1 MQGLKEKTAKNILWV
16 SLLRVVSY
24 GISLITSLVLAR
36 LLFPDEYG
44 IVSMAMVFIG
54 FGEILGDFGLS
65 AAIIQKQKENIEKE
79 LYTGATLRLI
89 FATGLYLTVFS
100 IAPFVAD
107 FMAEPRLTNVIRI
120 ASLQFFLTSA
130 GFVVTVRLTREL
142 KFNKIVLANLSGGLS
157 KGILV
162 IALAFLGFS
171 YWSVVFGNLA
181 GGLITVVVLYSFVS
195 WKVKFVF
202 DVKVAKELLNF
213 GKYVL
218 AVGIMYWA
226 TLSIGKFVVG
236 NSFGTES
243 LGAYEVAWTWG
254 FVIPSVIGGVL
265 NAVLFPTYCKVV
277 GNKDRLRKGYLTTL
291 KYISLFAFPVCIGL
305 MFLAPDFVR
314 VVLAGN
320 TSKWDGAIPVLT
332 IISGFA
338 ILPILWVPAGAII
351 VSTGNVRINFL
362 QTLVGLLIVAIFV
375 CPLCI
380 LFGTV
385 GVALTYLIFGFP
397 MFIWV
402 ISFVNK
408 IISIHIRE
416 VLQTSIPSFLASI
429 IGVCPILLITFFSRE
444 ISFTIFI
451 LKIASFTVCYA
462 TSIYLLT
469 RGKIIEE
476 VKDVL
481 ALLKK
486 KK

>member
-36 LLFPDEYG
+36 VLFPDEYG

-181 GGLITVVVLYSFVS
+181 GGLITVIVLYSFVS

-202 DVKVAKELLNF
+202 DVKVAKELINF

-218 AVGIMYWA
+218 AVGIMTWVAY
-226 TLSIGKFVVG
+226 SIDKFVVG
-236 NSFGTES
+236 KLYGTEI
-243 LGAYEVAWTWG
+243 LGAYQVAWTWG
-254 FVIPSVIGGVL
+254 ILIPSTISGVL
-265 NAVLFPTYCKVV
+265 GTVLFPTYAKIAT
-277 GNKDRLRKGYLTTL
+277 NKIKL
-291 KYISLFAFPVCIGL
+291 KNAFLLCVEYISL
-305 MFLAPDFVR
+305 
-314 VVLAGN
+314 
-320 TSKWDGAIPVLT
+320 
-332 IISGFA
+332 
-338 ILPILWVPAGAII
+338 
-351 VSTGNVRINFL
+351 
-362 QTLVGLLIVAIFV
+362 
-375 CPLCI
+375 
-380 LFGTV
+380 
-385 GVALTYLIFGFP
+385 
-397 MFIWV
+397 
-402 ISFVNK
+402 
-408 IISIHIRE
+408 
-416 VLQTSIPSFLASI
+416 
-429 IGVCPILLITFFSRE
+429 
-444 ISFTIFI
+444 
-451 LKIASFTVCYA
+451 
-462 TSIYLLT
+462 
-469 RGKIIEE
+469 
-476 VKDVL
+476 
-481 ALLKK
+481 
-486 KK
+486 